1 MKIDATKAMKDD
13 IQLVIDA
20 IDGDELKEY
29 EAIIKSLKQEIGD
42 KGVDG
47 ATESTGL
54 NKDVEDASEA
64 VLKAEKMLELFNAG
78 NLKNNM

>member
-42 KGVDG
+42 KKGVDG
-47 ATESTGL
+47 VTESTGL

-64 VLKAEKMLELFNAG
+64 VHKS
-78 NLKNNM
+78 